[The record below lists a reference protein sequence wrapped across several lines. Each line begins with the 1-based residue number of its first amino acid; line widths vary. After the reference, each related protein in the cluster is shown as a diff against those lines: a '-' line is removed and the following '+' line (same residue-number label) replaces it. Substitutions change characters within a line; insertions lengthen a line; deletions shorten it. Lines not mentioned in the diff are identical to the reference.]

1 MRVRGLLTDTML
13 TRLRRE
19 SRDARK
25 NRYSARRCALSTKSV
40 INQTISIIF
49 FTLQAKKPRKLIA
62 SHR

>member
-40 INQTISIIF
+40 INHAISIIF
-49 FTLQAKKPRKLIA
+49 LCLAQKNHEI
-62 SHR
+62 